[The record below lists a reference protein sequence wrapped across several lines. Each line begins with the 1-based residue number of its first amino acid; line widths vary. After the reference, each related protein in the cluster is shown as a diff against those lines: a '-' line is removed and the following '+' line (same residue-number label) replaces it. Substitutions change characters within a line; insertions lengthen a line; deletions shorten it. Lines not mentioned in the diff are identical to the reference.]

1 MAASENGANTSAE
14 IEIEALISEVD
25 DKEVSEVVSSIQ
37 KELDVGGDASVSL
50 DTMEETSKPFP
61 DHNGTQDLTQ
71 DSINLT
77 KPIKTEGQ
85 SSTSLHTTSPGQ
97 SLTSDGVPPTSTK
110 PSSLQLDGLGLNNA
124 SARTPFALSPFS
136 AGQFPSLLQLSTEEQ
151 SALQRQ
157 AGLLAVSATTKS
169 TGEIGKA
176 KEILTV
182 VSKVK
187 EFLTHLIQLAG
198 NSGPQV
204 KSAVQALVQKL
215 VVSYVAVNGSCTI
228 LALIG
233 CHNNRGGICS
243 ADTGRS
249 QVKASARPATFPA
262 GEHEDAMYCRSIL
275 SYNKLCFNLHREV
288 CHTYAYTFICNNIF

>member
-1 MAASENGANTSAE
+1 MNRSAVNMAASQNGADTSAE

-25 DKEVSEVVSSIQ
+25 DKEVSEVVSSIE
-37 KELDVGGDASVSL
+37 KELDVAGDVSVSL
-50 DTMEETSKPFP
+50 DTMADTSKPFP
-61 DHNGTQDLTQ
+61 GHNGTQDLTQ
-71 DSINLT
+71 DSVNLT

-85 SSTSLHTTSPGQ
+85 SSTSLHTTIPSQ
-97 SLTSDGVPPTSTK
+97 SLSDGVPPTSTK

-136 AGQFPSLLQLSTEEQ
+136 AGQFPAHLQLSAEEQ
-151 SALQRQ
+151 SAMQRQ
-157 AGLLAVSATTKS
+157 ASLLAVSATTKS

-204 KSAVQALVQKL
+204 KTAVQALVQKL
-215 VVSYVAVNGSCTI
+215 VVSC
-228 LALIG
+228 
-233 CHNNRGGICS
+233 
-243 ADTGRS
+243 
-249 QVKASARPATFPA
+249 
-262 GEHEDAMYCRSIL
+262 
-275 SYNKLCFNLHREV
+275 V
-288 CHTYAYTFICNNIF
+288 CCCEW